1 MFGEPTVIPLCE
13 HVFVYKTDQSSFGG
27 EPATRHPW
35 PAIHVPIADPTGWT
49 ASEIHAGLR
58 ALERI
63 RRETEAATAVLIAA
77 LPETRDSV
85 TSLARETGISTREA
99 RRRRDIAAVAGAVPG
114 ALALLGSGIVSGEHV
129 AALMPAIG
137 KAGVGELAVSA
148 VGTSPEDFVRAVEQ
162 FRLAGEHGEDT
173 AQRQRALRRL
183 RFFKGPEGMVGI
195 NGLLAPIDGATLQ
208 SVLTAILD
216 ARYRL
221 EHPERAAVLG
231 GHGGDTYEQRMAD
244 ALLEITGITPS
255 TQAKPA
261 APTDEDTSGGGS
273 LSSGHDPGP
282 FRDADVDP
290 GGGVAPGDAGRDHGI
305 DRDDEAPGESVPAS
319 ASVPMS
325 APPTTAK
332 GSPST
337 ASPSEASPNPAS
349 PTIVKTAK
357 PAVIILFDVDKFEA
371 ELLGQ
376 GPLPVTASLFDRA
389 RNDLYYCFQNMHGE
403 ILKFGRARRDPTPI
417 QRLAVIA
424 HDRHCIYPG
433 CFAPPDRCA
442 VHHLNE
448 WLIDQGFTD
457 VEVLGLF
464 CHPHHRHL
472 HLNNLVAFRE
482 SDRAVTIRDRRT
494 GAIVARATVTK
505 PP

>member
-1 MFGEPTVIPLCE
+1 MFGELTVIPLCE

-27 EPATRHPW
+27 EPTTRHPW
-35 PAIHVPIADPTGWT
+35 PAIHVPIADPTGWA

-148 VGTSPEDFVRAVEQ
+148 VGTSPEDFVRAVER

-195 NGLLAPIDGATLQ
+195 NGLLAPIDGATLR

-261 APTDEDTSGGGS
+261 APTDEGTSGGGS
-273 LSSGHDPGP
+273 SSSGHDPGP
-282 FRDADVDP
+282 FCDADVDP
-290 GGGVAPGDAGRDHGI
+290 GGGVAPGDTGRDHGI
-305 DRDDEAPGESVPAS
+305 DRDDEAPGESVAAS

-325 APPTTAK
+325 AP
-332 GSPST
+332 
-337 ASPSEASPNPAS
+337 

-376 GPLPVTASLFDRA
+376 GPLPVTASLFDQA

-433 CFAPPDRCA
+433 CYAPPDRCA

-448 WLIDQGFTD
+448 
-457 VEVLGLF
+457 
-464 CHPHHRHL
+464 
-472 HLNNLVAFRE
+472 
-482 SDRAVTIRDRRT
+482 
-494 GAIVARATVTK
+494 
-505 PP
+505 